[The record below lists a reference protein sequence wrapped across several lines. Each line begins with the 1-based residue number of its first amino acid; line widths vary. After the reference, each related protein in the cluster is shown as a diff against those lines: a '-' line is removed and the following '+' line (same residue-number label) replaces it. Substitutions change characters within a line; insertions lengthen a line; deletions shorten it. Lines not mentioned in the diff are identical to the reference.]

1 MEEKF
6 SLNILRVLD
15 KAHTFW
21 EFRDPRKQNSLCP
34 LEIIIQIFLKV
45 YCDYF
50 AVKYYGFFM
59 SGKLL
64 QHRGIVIK
72 SRKESQWK

>member
-21 EFRDPRKQNSLCP
+21 KFRDPRKQNSLCP
-34 LEIIIQIFLKV
+34 LEIIIQFFLK
-45 YCDYF
+45 CILIILQSNTMAFSCQENYF
-50 AVKYYGFFM
+50 NTEK
-59 SGKLL
+59 
-64 QHRGIVIK
+64 
-72 SRKESQWK
+72 

>member
-6 SLNILRVLD
+6 SLNILWVLD
-15 KAHTFW
+15 KAHSFW
-21 EFRDPRKQNSLCP
+21 KFRDYRKQNSLCP
-34 LEIIIQIFLKV
+34 LEFIIQIFFKV

-50 AVKYYGFFM
+50 AVKYYDFFM

-64 QHRGIVIK
+64 QHWEIVIK
-72 SRKESQWK
+72 K